1 MKLKYLKLFLYAGL
15 SISGLFIIIVTYF
28 SLNLPD
34 YNQLRDYKPSI
45 MTRVH
50 NSSGELIKEY
60 SNEYRVFIPIEAV
73 PDIVKSAFISAEDK
87 NFYRHIGIDVMGI
100 SRAFINNL
108 KNIFSNRRP
117 QGASTITQQVAKN
130 FLLTD
135 ELSLARKIKEA
146 ILAIKIETAFSK
158 DRILELY
165 LNQIYLGSGTYG
177 IAAASNRYFKKPL
190 QDITI
195 EEAAYL
201 AALPKAPS
209 NYHPIRN
216 YNNAIAR
223 RNWVLNRMY
232 FNEYINEDELKISAA
247 KELKTNINKTNKKYS
262 SDYYSEEVKRKIINI
277 FGEYE
282 LYNGGLSIRTSLDS
296 ALQNITT
303 NSLQKGLM
311 DYDKRHG
318 YRGPLDNINNE
329 NWYKIIMSKVQKP
342 TLFNLARI
350 IKINSKEIILENKNK
365 EIFSIK
371 LDQNR
376 WLRKFINNN
385 YVGKKVS
392 DFNKIFNINDVILF
406 STDAK
411 GKYRIEQTPKI
422 NGAVIVMDPYSGRVL
437 AMTGGFDFRIS
448 SFNRAVQAKRQPGSA
463 FKPFVYLAALEH
475 GFQPNTMILDAP
487 FVIDQG
493 EKLGKWKPEN
503 YGKIFYGPSPLRKGI
518 ENSRNLMT
526 IRIAQYLGMDKISEI
541 AERTDIL
548 NEMPEILSMALGAG
562 ETTLLNLTKAYS
574 SFVNG
579 GDKVDP
585 IFIDRIQDRRGT
597 TIYKAS
603 LGSCSNC
610 LDIFSETNTKPK
622 LINNKENIF
631 SASHAYQVTSMLKGA
646 VDRGTGR
653 KTSFKGIEIAGK
665 TGTTNNNTDAWFIG
679 YTSDLII
686 GIYTGFDK
694 PLSLGKKETGSSV
707 AVPIFKDII
716 QQYLNSNKSLPFRV
730 PNGIELIKTDLDTGK
745 IITNN
750 DSNSIYEAFGIND
763 KISPNSETLIGVEGF
778 KSIQIDEINDDTY
791 LVY

>member
-1 MKLKYLKLFLYAGL
+1 MNEGYEAYKKYLGIKLHFTKNEYDFFKYNSKTNAKYETFIKRNDKYFFVKAARKYGDNIVDYFVSNIISNKSHYIKDMNNEVYLDRQKRIDGL
-15 SISGLFIIIVTYF
+15 SYYF
-28 SLNLPD
+28 ERD
-34 YNQLRDYKPSI
+34 IEQL
-45 MTRVH
+45 
-50 NSSGELIKEY
+50 
-60 SNEYRVFIPIEAV
+60 
-73 PDIVKSAFISAEDK
+73 
-87 NFYRHIGIDVMGI
+87 
-100 SRAFINNL
+100 
-108 KNIFSNRRP
+108 
-117 QGASTITQQVAKN
+117 
-130 FLLTD
+130 
-135 ELSLARKIKEA
+135 
-146 ILAIKIETAFSK
+146 
-158 DRILELY
+158 
-165 LNQIYLGSGTYG
+165 
-177 IAAASNRYFKKPL
+177 
-190 QDITI
+190 
-195 EEAAYL
+195 
-201 AALPKAPS
+201 
-209 NYHPIRN
+209 
-216 YNNAIAR
+216 
-223 RNWVLNRMY
+223 
-232 FNEYINEDELKISAA
+232 
-247 KELKTNINKTNKKYS
+247 
-262 SDYYSEEVKRKIINI
+262 
-277 FGEYE
+277 
-282 LYNGGLSIRTSLDS
+282 
-296 ALQNITT
+296 
-303 NSLQKGLM
+303 
-311 DYDKRHG
+311 
-318 YRGPLDNINNE
+318 
-329 NWYKIIMSKVQKP
+329 
-342 TLFNLARI
+342 
-350 IKINSKEIILENKNK
+350 
-365 EIFSIK
+365 
-371 LDQNR
+371 
-376 WLRKFINNN
+376 LRKSE
-385 YVGKKVS
+385 K

-406 STDAK
+406 STDAN

-646 VDRGTGR
+646 VDRGTGK